1 MAETSSGTERC
12 ICYLID
18 KIFNGIM
25 ILLYGKSPSETR
37 AQKLTRF
44 LTVLVAI
51 CCIIGMFFVIKS
63 IFKTPGPSVGY
74 IPK

>member
-1 MAETSSGTERC
+1 MTETSSGIERC

-37 AQKLTRF
+37 SQKLTRC
-44 LTVLVAI
+44 LAVLIAI
-51 CCIIGMFFVIKS
+51 CGIIGMFFVIKA
-63 IFKTPGPSVGY
+63 IFKTPGPGIGY